1 MPEVLSFSAICFLVF
16 LPEVLWYANP
26 TAKILINKPDK
37 DFYIYSLRDKI
48 QYLYARSFFPS
59 LKMNKKTKL
68 AHDYYLNKLIL
79 NVLNDHNYR

>member
-37 DFYIYSLRDKI
+37 EIQRQIIYWLLDI
-48 QYLYARSFFPS
+48 GL
-59 LKMNKKTKL
+59 
-68 AHDYYLNKLIL
+68 
-79 NVLNDHNYR
+79 